1 MKLWTAQYRY
11 PGPYRLDITVKGNDP
26 LGKIFAPTWD
36 LVMTHKK
43 ESTMYNRA
51 VADKN
56 YIEVFH
62 NLMIASL
69 DSDTDLW
76 NEVLALE
83 NVVIVC
89 FCPYKAFCHR
99 TLVAKYL
106 VRMGAE
112 YVGEILDFSKWAK

>member
-11 PGPYRLDITVKGNDP
+11 PGPFRLDITVKGDDP
-26 LGKIFAPTWD
+26 VGKIFAPTWD
-36 LVMTHKK
+36 MVKKHKK

-51 VADKN
+51 NADNN
-56 YIEVFH
+56 YTDDFKA
-62 NLMIASL
+62 LMIASL
-69 DSDTDLW
+69 DSDTVMWD
-76 NEVLALE
+76 EVLARD

-99 TLVAKYL
+99 NLVAEYL

-112 YVGEILDFSKWAK
+112 YMGEIVDFSRWAK